1 MKVGAVLPGTPTL
14 PELVIAHRHEYEDAL
29 DVADLAWKEGC
40 IDVSAMEALIE
51 SLLAKQLAN
60 VYKMAGGK
68 LQTTTT

>member
-1 MKVGAVLPGTPTL
+1 MNT
-14 PELVIAHRHEYEDAL
+14 L
-29 DVADLAWKEGC
+29 DVADLAWKEGR